1 MIESPFV
8 EIINYKGKQIIY
20 WSFPDGIQQK
30 VLIST
35 LKMSIDFMRKNKQF
49 KYVLSDYS
57 NIPIGNEIMQLLKS
71 NAAVFDN
78 VKSAVLGVTGLKKFL
93 LWGYNQ
99 VAKKQVL
106 AFDTKEEALEYLV
119 KD

>member
-35 LKMSIDFMRKNKQF
+35 LKMSIDFMRKNK
-49 KYVLSDYS
+49 
-57 NIPIGNEIMQLLKS
+57 
-71 NAAVFDN
+71 
-78 VKSAVLGVTGLKKFL
+78 
-93 LWGYNQ
+93 
-99 VAKKQVL
+99 
-106 AFDTKEEALEYLV
+106 
-119 KD
+119 